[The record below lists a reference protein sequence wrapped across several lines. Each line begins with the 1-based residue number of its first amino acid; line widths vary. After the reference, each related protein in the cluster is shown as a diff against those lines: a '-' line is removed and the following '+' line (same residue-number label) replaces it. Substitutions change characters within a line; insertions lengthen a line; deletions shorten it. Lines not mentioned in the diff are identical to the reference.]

1 MQPSLCLMDMEVIRL
16 LITVK
21 PTWERCLRDSSVSNQ
36 MYYKVSKKVSRQTKS
51 VTVFVAFLTLDE

>member
-1 MQPSLCLMDMEVIRL
+1 MQPSLCLMDMEAIRL

-36 MYYKVSKKVSRQTKS
+36 MYCKVSKKVSPQTKS

>member
-51 VTVFVAFLTLDE
+51 VTVFLAFLTLDE